1 MKHTPSELHAVFN
14 GLYWDVAVGPH
25 DYSQRVA
32 SCHANHVLGHG
43 LEDAERHAR
52 LFAAAPGL
60 FGHAKSLVEAWDART
75 TGAQQIITGKSDR
88 ELQKQAMEAIDGLR
102 AAIARARGEQ
112 SQSEKEVGN
121 G

>member
-1 MKHTPSELHAVFN
+1 MSGVKHTPVELHAVFN

-52 LFAAAPGL
+52 LFAAAPDLREALEQLLGNAELARFHLTATEEGMLVGSAL
-60 FGHAKSLVEAWDART
+60 FDT
-75 TGAQQIITGKSDR
+75 IQQ
-88 ELQKQAMEAIDGLR
+88 AR

-112 SQSEKEVGN
+112 GQSEKEVGN